1 MVVVQSML
9 YSKDD
14 FFDAIS
20 RDASDRGEPRQNR
33 FANQRKVDV
42 EVGPTLL
49 LPLLSRQDGDA
60 FCDVPGHDVGSI
72 G

>member
-1 MVVVQSML
+1 MVQNML

-20 RDASDRGEPRQNR
+20 RDASDRGEGRQNR

-42 EVGPTLL
+42 EVMMTWMMRSMMWHG
-49 LPLLSRQDGDA
+49 
-60 FCDVPGHDVGSI
+60 VG
-72 G
+72 

>member
-1 MVVVQSML
+1 MLLRVVKVMTGQSML

-42 EVGPTLL
+42 EV
-49 LPLLSRQDGDA
+49 
-60 FCDVPGHDVGSI
+60 
-72 G
+72 